1 MSLADIRHEVVLSLA
16 LTKEAQHE
24 ARWAYDHGSY
34 VEKVLAA
41 GELSFLQRQK
51 TRLERRLDEV
61 DRRIAERRTLFSW
74 YRQVWFNLTVQVES
88 WIAHG

>member
-24 ARWAYDHGSY
+24 ARWAYTHGSY
-34 VEKVLAA
+34 GEKVLAA

-51 TRLERRLDEV
+51 ARLERRLDEV
-61 DRRIAERRTLFSW
+61 DRIAERQAFFSW
-74 YRQVWFNLTVQVES
+74 HRQVWFNLMFQVES